1 MQSQQPHRPLRGGG
15 AEGER
20 GLGIQEGPRFL
31 ENLAYFWAGS
41 QKADAGALVGFE
53 TENQGGDLADL
64 TAQDPDDQRSGSV
77 TCDAGS
83 RLR

>member
-1 MQSQQPHRPLRGGG
+1 MQSRQPHRPLWGGGGG

-20 GLGIQEGPRFL
+20 GLGTQEGPRFL

-53 TENQGGDLADL
+53 TEN
-64 TAQDPDDQRSGSV
+64 
-77 TCDAGS
+77 
-83 RLR
+83 